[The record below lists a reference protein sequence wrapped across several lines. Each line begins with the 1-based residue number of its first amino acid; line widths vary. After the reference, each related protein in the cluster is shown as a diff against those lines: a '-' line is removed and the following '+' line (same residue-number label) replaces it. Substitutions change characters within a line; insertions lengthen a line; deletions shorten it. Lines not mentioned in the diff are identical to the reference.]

1 MNSSG
6 RPESSARLDSR
17 LRGNDRQIARN
28 EAHRDSNEKEEDIKM
43 NRAHFACCMGLILS
57 LFILGCAADYGKI
70 RTVEEGG
77 MTVEALVGSWSNFNM
92 YYAGSKPEI
101 PVAVLFDPKNDGKNL
116 QVDPRW
122 EKVTDEKT
130 LQQMVHFIKTQ
141 PPRGVNMPRL
151 WKVLGPDGTLY
162 GYVYTLLV
170 NLVITPIDQNTV
182 RVENLV

>member
-1 MNSSG
+1 MI
-6 RPESSARLDSR
+6 RRKK
-17 LRGNDRQIARN
+17 
-28 EAHRDSNEKEEDIKM
+28 EKDTEM
-43 NRAHFACCMGLILS
+43 NRAHFALWIGVILS
-57 LFILGCAADYGKI
+57 LFILGCAGDYGKI
-70 RTVEEGG
+70 RTVEEGE
-77 MTVEALVGSWSNFNM
+77 MTVATLADTWSNFNI

-122 EKVTDEKT
+122 ERVTDEKT
-130 LQQMVHFIKTQ
+130 LRQMVDFIRTQ

-151 WKVLGPDGTLY
+151 WKVLGPDDTLY

-170 NLVITPIDQNTV
+170 KLVITPIDQNTV